1 VVPNSVRSR
10 RPGRRAGV
18 IATIMSILLGL
29 LLSSVLVWQASQAS
43 FSSTVTNASNNWT
56 AGSVA
61 LSDDDSSSAMFAAT
75 SLKPGSTGT
84 HCIAVTS
91 AGTLPASVKLYATN
105 GSTTNGLS
113 SYVDL
118 SITQGTGGSFS
129 SCNGFSPLGSNS
141 SVFSGT
147 LAGFISGCTNFAS
160 GVGVWAPTGSGSE
173 THTYAF
179 SYTIDA
185 AAPASVQGGTAS
197 VSFTWES
204 QSS

>member
-1 VVPNSVRSR
+1 VVPNLVPSR

-18 IATIMSILLGL
+18 IATVMSILLGL
-29 LLSSVLVWQASQAS
+29 VVSSLLVWQASQAS

-61 LSDDDSSSAMFAAT
+61 LSDDDSNSAMFSAS

-91 AGTLPASVKLYATN
+91 AGTLPAAVKLYATN
-105 GSTTNGLS
+105 GATTNALS

-141 SVFSGT
+141 SVYSGT
-147 LAGFISGCTNFAS
+147 LAAFISGCTNFS
-160 GVGVWAPTGSGSE
+160 NGVGVWTPTGSGSE
-173 THTYAF
+173 THTYQF
-179 SYTIDA
+179 SYAIDA
-185 AAPASVQGGTAS
+185 ATPATAEGGTAS

-204 QSS
+204 QST